1 VPRASQY
8 RRRAVATRRALS
20 RRPLT
25 VSLVAIAFRAVALLV
40 IFELAG
46 APALGAPLG
55 HLHAG
60 WVGIVAT
67 AQLLTYPA
75 YVLAYRSIA
84 RLGRPTRLSIST
96 VVRIVVAGFGPLA
109 VSGGFGV
116 DKDALRALEQDE
128 TGAQVR
134 VGAMATIEWAVLAPA
149 TCVVA
154 IVLLAAGS
162 NVAGSLL
169 WPWAVGLPAL
179 VACALWA
186 TAPERIERLS
196 HPCGRRIDLLAHVL
210 DGINSVRTM
219 AGQPHRYAG
228 AWGGTALYWTA
239 EICALYG
246 ALRAVGLDL
255 SIGRTI
261 LAYATGYLA
270 SRRSLP
276 LGGAGLTEALLV
288 YSLYELHEPL
298 GPAIDA
304 VMIYR
309 AFNFLVVVIPA
320 LIAYRGLDSLRQGT
334 GRHGIPAHDTTPASV
349 PHGEDI
355 SG

>member
-1 VPRASQY
+1 MGG
-8 RRRAVATRRALS
+8 ALS
-20 RRPLT
+20 RRPVT
-25 VSLVAIAFRAVALLV
+25 VSLVAIAIRAVALLV
-40 IFELAG
+40 IIELAG
-46 APALGAPLG
+46 APAVGRPLQ
-55 HLHAG
+55 HLHIG
-60 WVGIVAT
+60 WIGVVAT
-67 AQLLTYPA
+67 AQLVTYPA
-75 YVLAYRSIA
+75 YVVAYRSVA
-84 RLGRPTRLSIST
+84 RLRRTTRPSLST

-116 DKDALRALEQDE
+116 DKDALRVLEQDE

-154 IVLLAAGS
+154 IVLLVIGS
-162 NVAGSLL
+162 DVAGSLL
-169 WPWAVGLPAL
+169 WPWAIGLPAL
-179 VACALWA
+179 VVAALWA
-186 TAPERIERLS
+186 TAPERIEQLS
-196 HPCGRRIDLLAHVL
+196 HPFGRRIDLLAHVL
-210 DGINSVRTM
+210 DGIGSVKTM
-219 AGQPHRYAG
+219 ARQPRRYAG
-228 AWGGTALYWTA
+228 AWGGTALYWVA

-246 ALRAVGLDL
+246 ALRTVGLDL
-255 SIGRTI
+255 GAGRTI

-288 YSLYELHEPL
+288 YSLYQLHQPL

-320 LIAYRGLDSLRQGT
+320 LIAYRGLDSVPQGT
-334 GRHGIPAHDTTPASV
+334 GRHGTAAHDTTLASV
-349 PHGEDI
+349 PAGEEI
-355 SG
+355 SA